1 MPEEDLSSTSVT
13 RKKYIKLILLVW
25 FAMIGV
31 DFFLHGGL
39 LASTYT
45 QESPFLLSSMESF
58 RRIPLGYLALLV
70 SAVFLVWFINRASVQ
85 GWKNGLLTGAI
96 IGVLTGVSLLLGL
109 YSISTVSV
117 QFLAGWFIGLVLEMS
132 VAGAII
138 GQGLEEDSLR
148 MLTLVVFVGFIL
160 LVVATVVIQNV

>member
-1 MPEEDLSSTSVT
+1 M
-13 RKKYIKLILLVW
+13 
-25 FAMIGV
+25 
-31 DFFLHGGL
+31 
-39 LASTYT
+39 
-45 QESPFLLSSMESF
+45 
-58 RRIPLGYLALLV
+58 
-70 SAVFLVWFINRASVQ
+70 
-85 GWKNGLLTGAI
+85 
-96 IGVLTGVSLLLGL
+96 
-109 YSISTVSV
+109 SV